1 VNGFVAGFGFNRPCA
16 VASTVAHDSH
26 HMIVVGTSKRDMA
39 LAANRLGAVGG
50 GVVVFQDGQEIALV
64 ELPIAGLMSNERAEI
79 VAEKAAKMVAA
90 LGVRLPVEQR
100 LYAVE
105 PAGPGRHSRTA
116 HLRPGH
122 RGRDNR
128 ILGLKIVPADPDVA
142 ADLARPAGEPMLM
155 VEKLFLEDQEPV
167 ILTRNFIPQE
177 TIVEPYIED
186 DLRRPVFEFLAQFCQ
201 RHLNYYLSDIVPVIA
216 TGRLAGRLH
225 LPDPTALL
233 SLEEIGYDDN
243 NEPVIKA
250 YSYFRDDLIRLR
262 LIRRKV

>member
-1 VNGFVAGFGFNRPCA
+1 MLRRAPSLTDQAKSLIKERILTNQFEGDRIPSETDLAAELGVSRTTIRDALSRLEIEGVIYRKQGSGTFVNRPGLRIKSRLEEIWSYEA
-16 VASTVAHDSH
+16 VLEAHGYS
-26 HMIVVGTSKRDMA
+26 
-39 LAANRLGAVGG
+39 
-50 GVVVFQDGQEIALV
+50 
-64 ELPIAGLMSNERAEI
+64 PSN
-79 VAEKAAKMVAA
+79 
-90 LGVRLPVEQR
+90 Q
-100 LYAVE
+100 
-105 PAGPGRHSRTA
+105 
-116 HLRPGH
+116 
-122 RGRDNR
+122 

>member
-1 VNGFVAGFGFNRPCA
+1 MLRRAPSLTDQAKSLIKERILTNQFEGDRIPSETDLATELGVSRTTIRDALSRLEIEGVIYRKQGSGTFVNRPGLRIKSRLEEIWSYEA
-16 VASTVAHDSH
+16 VLEAHGYSP
-26 HMIVVGTSKRDMA
+26 S
-39 LAANRLGAVGG
+39 
-50 GVVVFQDGQEIALV
+50 
-64 ELPIAGLMSNERAEI
+64 
-79 VAEKAAKMVAA
+79 
-90 LGVRLPVEQR
+90 
-100 LYAVE
+100 
-105 PAGPGRHSRTA
+105 
-116 HLRPGH
+116 
-122 RGRDNR
+122 NR